1 MTAFVKKVG
10 NSFYVRY
17 QNNTAWLLVDGA
29 TTFSECQSCCPNT
42 SLTLWEDPNVACN
55 DVRWTHTVDLLSPYF
70 HIHQP
75 IKNTLDAAKANNR
88 TAIGA
93 YNVLCGNPPQANL
106 SSIIEIKIPY
116 DPIFSGTY
124 TFSYAP
130 NITGWR
136 LINDGRTSTSLL
148 PYLSGSNDFTR
159 QGPFYNKLLVTLEQ
173 TSTEPTYKGYTEVAR
188 SGDANSNISGVFAF
202 PAHFVF
208 SALCPPTDLEYS
220 VEHPFPTTSGHRAVL
235 GFTLPIRWR
244 QEYFDWI
251 VSDQIVHQ
259 VSGSKYSNANTPDYW
274 IPSTNLSVSGYA
286 TSRSGSNII
295 GLSGIT
301 NNPAIYDLSNTS
313 TAISGSCAMSF
324 MADDTE
330 WSNGP
335 VPYSGLAHMGFC
347 YRTSASGLPY
357 HDDIYNL
364 NLNNFMGIRQTFN
377 GTNTT
382 AYSNY
387 DETRLLGNKQ
397 DMVAWI
403 RFPNSCRTS
412 GTTCN
417 DVAFILND
425 VNLPPSTGY
434 TTINGTCVGSY
445 INADFACTDNL
456 ARPDSAYLSAEGITG
471 IKPLYL
477 GTSDNIYPFVKVDA
491 NSGNVY
497 MAGSGQNILIDYNG
511 PHTLNDFREW
521 VNKEFSFVEIS
532 GNNNTI
538 INQWPGVDIY
548 WQKTTGNVANNNPN
562 ILLARLIPC
571 DSAPF
576 ESSSK
581 GVVVLKINGINL
593 WEAAGQPTAEFLG
606 QYAHDSNNNRYISI
620 TDENIQIRFIVDRW
634 SLGKLEGVTFVEYYV
649 LYNTT
654 GGNPALGDPD
664 YYSHFDDYSDY
675 QPAGIT
681 TPPITSWNTVQIP
694 VNCLSLPVGQW
705 DSTGYAGTGVAITIV
720 DPIPSSYNQNN
731 PC

>member
-10 NSFYVRY
+10 NNFYVRY
-17 QNNTAWLLVDGA
+17 QNNTAWLLVEGA
-29 TTFSECQSCCPNT
+29 TTFSECQACCPNT
-42 SLTLWEDPNVACN
+42 SLTLWEDPNIVCN
-55 DVRWTHTVDLLSPYF
+55 DVRWTHPIDLISPYF
-70 HIHQP
+70 HVHQP
-75 IKNTLDAAKANNR
+75 IKNSKDASMINNM
-88 TAIGA
+88 TALGA
-93 YNVLCGNPPQANL
+93 WNVLCGNPPQANL

-116 DPIFSGTY
+116 DPVFSGVY
-124 TFSYAP
+124 TFGYTPVTS
-130 NITGWR
+130 GWI
-136 LINDGRTSTSLL
+136 LINDGRTSTSL
-148 PYLSGSNDFTR
+148 PTYSGSTASR
-159 QGPFYNKLLVTLEQ
+159 QGPFQNKKLISLEQ
-173 TSTEPTYKGYTEVAR
+173 TLTEPTYKGYVEVAR
-188 SGDANSNISGVFAF
+188 SGNSTSNISGVFAF

-208 SALCPPTDLEYS
+208 SAISPPTDIDS
-220 VEHPFPTTSGHRAVL
+220 VPFPTTSGHRAVL
-235 GFTLPIRWR
+235 GFTVPIRWR
-244 QEYFDWI
+244 QQHFDWI
-251 VSDQIVHQ
+251 VSDAGGHR
-259 VSGSKYSNANTPDYW
+259 VSGSKYSKGWESEYW

-286 TSRSGSNII
+286 TSSSGSNTI

-301 NNPAIYDLSNTS
+301 NNPAIYNLSDTS
-313 TAISGSCAMSF
+313 TAISGSCNMSF
-324 MADDTE
+324 LAADTE
-330 WSNGP
+330 WSEGP

-357 HDDIYNL
+357 HEDNVMDL
-364 NLNNFMGIRQTFN
+364 NDFMGIRQEFNN
-377 GTNTT
+377 GTIN
-382 AYSNY
+382 
-387 DETRLLGNKQ
+387 ETRLLGNKQ
-397 DMVAWI
+397 DMEAWI
-403 RFPNSCRTS
+403 TFKNSCRTS

-477 GTSDNIYPFVKVDA
+477 GTSDNIYPFIKVDA

-532 GNNNTI
+532 GNNNLI

-571 DSAPF
+571 DSAQF

-581 GVVVLKINGINL
+581 GVIILKINDINL

-606 QYAHDSNNNRYISI
+606 PYAHDSNNNRYISI
-620 TDENIQIRFIVDRW
+620 GDENIQIRFMVDRW
-634 SLGKLEGVTFVEYYV
+634 SLGKVENGIFVEYYA
-649 LYNTT
+649 LSNTT
-654 GGNPALGDPD
+654 GGNPTLGDPD
-664 YYSHFDDYSDY
+664 YYTHFADYSDY
-675 QPAGIT
+675 GISGGT
-681 TPPITSWNTVQIP
+681 TPPTATWNTVQIP

-705 DSTGYAGTGVAITIV
+705 DSAGYAGTGLAISVV